1 MDLQWYGAMV
11 FHCDPM
17 PQSPLNIFAL
27 SHVFVSLEF
36 GDDIVTKEYVE
47 SKGGWKHCG
56 VFKLLQCL

>member
-1 MDLQWYGAMV
+1 MV

-17 PQSPLNIFAL
+17 PQSPLNIFSF
-27 SHVFVSLEF
+27 SHVFISLEF
-36 GDDIVTKEYVE
+36 GDTIKAKEYVE